1 MVLPLAERYVD
12 PTVYAI
18 PLYVMGMVGEV
29 WALRART
36 RLGGR
41 AVMGYELKDTFA
53 SLGMGVGSLFF
64 AGAIQ
69 LGVFLLAER
78 LWAHR
83 LVDLGTGALG
93 WTVAL
98 LGWEFSFYWHHRWS
112 HEVRI
117 LWASHVN
124 HHSSL
129 HYNLSTALRQEWT
142 PFTNLVLL
150 PPWALLGVR
159 PTMLV
164 FAGGLNLIYQFFL
177 HTEVVGKLPWPLEY
191 VLNTPSH
198 HRVHHASNGRYLDK
212 NYGGVLIVFD
222 RLFGTFAEEE
232 EPCVYGLTTNIT
244 SKNPLVIASHEYVA
258 IFRQVLRAR
267 SLGGALRVLTR
278 MPPDP

>member
-1 MVLPLAERYVD
+1 VLSLTERYVD

-18 PLYVMGMVGEV
+18 PLYVFGMVGEV
-29 WALRART
+29 LALRGRARV
-36 RLGGR
+36 GGR
-41 AVMGYELKDTFA
+41 AVVGYELADTFA
-53 SLGMGVGSLFF
+53 SLGMGVGSLLF

>member
-1 MVLPLAERYVD
+1 MVLSLTERYVD

-18 PLYVMGMVGEV
+18 PLYVFGMVGEV
-29 WALRART
+29 LALRGRARV
-36 RLGGR
+36 GGR
-41 AVMGYELKDTFA
+41 AVVGYELADTFA
-53 SLGMGVGSLFF
+53 SLGMGVGSLLF

>member
-1 MVLPLAERYVD
+1 MLTLAERYDD

-18 PLYVMGMVGEV
+18 PLYVVAMAGEV
-29 WALRART
+29 LALCGRAR
-36 RLGGR
+36 LGDR
-41 AVMGYELKDTFA
+41 AVVGYELKDTLA
-53 SLGMGVGSLFF
+53 SLGMGVGSLVF

-78 LWAHR
+78 LWEHR
-83 LVDLGTGALG
+83 LLDLGTGALG
-93 WTVAL
+93 WAVAL
-98 LGWEFSFYWHHRWS
+98 FGWDFTFYWHHRWS
-112 HEVRI
+112 HEVR
-117 LWASHVN
+117 LFWASHVN

-159 PTMLV
+159 PSMLV

-177 HTEVVGKLPWPLEY
+177 HTEVVGKLPWPLER

-244 SKNPLVIASHEYVA
+244 SKNPFVIASHEYVA
-258 IFRQVLRAR
+258 VLRQLARAR
-267 SLGGALRVLTR
+267 SVAGAFRVLTR

>member
-1 MVLPLAERYVD
+1 MLSLTERYVD

-18 PLYVMGMVGEV
+18 PLYVFGMVGEV
-29 WALRART
+29 LALRGRARV
-36 RLGGR
+36 GGR
-41 AVMGYELKDTFA
+41 AVVGYELADTFA
-53 SLGMGVGSLFF
+53 SLGMGVGSLLF

>member
-1 MVLPLAERYVD
+1 
-12 PTVYAI
+12 
-18 PLYVMGMVGEV
+18 
-29 WALRART
+29 
-36 RLGGR
+36 
-41 AVMGYELKDTFA
+41 MGYELTDTLA
-53 SLGMGVGSLFF
+53 SLGMGVGSLAF

-78 LWAHR
+78 LWEHR
-83 LVDLGTGALG
+83 LLDLGDGALG
-93 WTVAL
+93 WSVAL
-98 LGWEFSFYWHHRWS
+98 VGWEFTFYWHHRWS
-112 HEVRI
+112 HEVR
-117 LWASHVN
+117 LFWASHVN

-150 PPWALLGVR
+150 PWALLGVR
-159 PTMLV
+159 PSMIV

-177 HTEVVGKLPWPLEY
+177 HTEVVRKLPWPLEL

-198 HRVHHASNGRYLDK
+198 HRVHHASNGGYLDK

-222 RLFGTFAEEE
+222 RLFGTFAEEA

-258 IFRQVLRAR
+258 MFRQAARAR
-267 SLGGALRVLTR
+267 TLGKALRVLFR
-278 MPPDP
+278 MPPEPEPEPDPTAES

>member
-1 MVLPLAERYVD
+1 MSLTERYVD

-18 PLYVMGMVGEV
+18 PLYVFGMVGEV
-29 WALRART
+29 LALRGRARV
-36 RLGGR
+36 GGR
-41 AVMGYELKDTFA
+41 AVVGYELADTFA
-53 SLGMGVGSLFF
+53 SLGMGVGSLLF

>member
-1 MVLPLAERYVD
+1 MLSIAERYVD

-18 PLYVMGMVGEV
+18 PLYVFGMVGEV
-29 WALRART
+29 LALRGRT

-41 AVMGYELKDTFA
+41 AVVGYELTDTLA
-53 SLGMGVGSLFF
+53 SLGMGVGSLLF

-69 LGVFLLAER
+69 LGVFFLAER

-83 LVDLGTGALG
+83 LFDLGTGALG
-93 WTVAL
+93 WAVAL
-98 LGWEFSFYWHHRWS
+98 VGWEFSFYWHHRWS
-112 HEVRI
+112 HEVRL

-142 PFTNLVLL
+142 PFTNLLLL

-159 PTMLV
+159 PTMIV

-177 HTEVVGKLPWPLEY
+177 HTEVVGKLPRPLEL

-258 IFRQVLRAR
+258 IFRQAARAR
-267 SLGGALRVLTR
+267 SVAGALRVLTR